1 MALLHL
7 GTGCLLDAAIG
18 PYQGKDTSEIAML
31 RHLLSSLAAKQES
44 ILPRQISL
52 TPMLLV
58 ISFGVCACKCSAK
71 VKRETL
77 QKVKFGW
84 GFEVT

>member
-1 MALLHL
+1 MNVPF
-7 GTGCLLDAAIG
+7 GIRT
-18 PYQGKDTSEIAML
+18 
-31 RHLLSSLAAKQES
+31 
-44 ILPRQISL
+44 SL